1 MPVRSAGIVLHRR
14 RGSAREVLLVHP
26 GGPYWARKDLA
37 AWSIPKGLVEPGE
50 DVATAARREFAEET
64 GLAPPA
70 GTLVPLGDFRQPG
83 GKIVTAFALAG
94 EIDAAAVRSNDFTME
109 WPPKSGRM
117 AAFPEVDRASWF
129 TFQEAEEKIVHGQRP
144 ILAALAAQLDGR

>member
-1 MPVRSAGIVLHRR
+1 
-14 RGSAREVLLVHP
+14 
-26 GGPYWARKDLA
+26 
-37 AWSIPKGLVEPGE
+37 LVEPGE
-50 DVATAARREFAEET
+50 DVATAAWREFAEET

-117 AAFPEVDRASWF
+117 AAFPEVDRAGWF
-129 TFQEAEEKIVHGQRP
+129 TFQEAEEKIVRGQRP
-144 ILAALAAQLDGR
+144 ILATLAAQLDGR